1 MVVAE
6 KRKLGQ
12 LRDALVLPAKS
23 GIELREL
30 AKDLTRLS
38 LPELQAHLAEA
49 GLVPARQAAALGQR
63 LASRTSPGPRFAA
76 AHWQASIALRHT
88 GARFC
93 FRRRSRAVGPRQPH
107 REDVDAMYSLRH
119 LLIAATLLVSFLP
132 AAFAQ
137 PPDFQPPAAEAADR
151 PALGVLV
158 AEIPFEQLDS
168 LGLGYGVEVTRVLPG
183 SPAEV
188 AGLRAGDVLVELDGL
203 PLFSVPRLRWLVGQ
217 AATNVPLAVTYNR
230 DGTATTVKITPR
242 RTQAAAPPSPHWQ
255 PQVTQTAPSYLGVKL
270 QALTPGLRKAFEV
283 AEGTGALVAEVY
295 AGSPADKA
303 GLRAGDVIVKMDR
316 RTIHDSEDVQR
327 VVDYFDPGEPVKV
340 KIIRDRKNQT
350 LTVELGE
357 RAGARGNDA
366 WRSWQYP
373 EPGSMPFFVDPDW
386 WREMEDFMEQWRHY
400 WEGSRDESGAR
411 AL

>member
-1 MVVAE
+1 MHSL
-6 KRKLGQ
+6 RQ
-12 LRDALVLPAKS
+12 LLV
-23 GIELREL
+23 
-30 AKDLTRLS
+30 
-38 LPELQAHLAEA
+38 
-49 GLVPARQAAALGQR
+49 AAA
-63 LASRTSPGPRFAA
+63 
-76 AHWQASIALRHT
+76 
-88 GARFC
+88 
-93 FRRRSRAVGPRQPH
+93 
-107 REDVDAMYSLRH
+107 
-119 LLIAATLLVSFLP
+119 LLVSFLP
-132 AAFAQ
+132 GAFAQ
-137 PPDFQPPAAEAADR
+137 PPVSQPPPAEAAAR

-168 LGLGYGVEVTRVLPG
+168 LGLAYGVEVTRVFPG
-183 SPAEV
+183 SPAEQ

-230 DGTATTVKITPR
+230 NGTAATVKITPR
-242 RTQAAAPPSPHWQ
+242 RMQAAAPPSPHWQ
-255 PQVTQTAPSYLGVKL
+255 PQLGQTSPSYLGVKL

-283 AEGTGALVAEVY
+283 AAGTGALVAEVY

-316 RTIHDSEDVQR
+316 RTIHDSEDIQR

-340 KIIRDRKNQT
+340 EIIRDKKTQT

-357 RAGARGNDA
+357 TAGSRGNEE
-366 WRSWQYP
+366 WRSWQHP
-373 EPGSMPFFVDPDW
+373 GPGSMPFFADPDW

-400 WEGSRDESGAR
+400 WEGSRDDSGDR

>member
-1 MVVAE
+1 
-6 KRKLGQ
+6 
-12 LRDALVLPAKS
+12 
-23 GIELREL
+23 
-30 AKDLTRLS
+30 
-38 LPELQAHLAEA
+38 
-49 GLVPARQAAALGQR
+49 
-63 LASRTSPGPRFAA
+63 
-76 AHWQASIALRHT
+76 
-88 GARFC
+88 
-93 FRRRSRAVGPRQPH
+93 
-107 REDVDAMYSLRH
+107 MYSLRH
-119 LLIAATLLVSFLP
+119 LLMAAALLVPFLP

-137 PPDFQPPAAEAADR
+137 PPVLQPPAAEAADR

-168 LGLGYGVEVTRVLPG
+168 LGLAYGVEVTRVLPG
-183 SPAEV
+183 SPAEE

-217 AATNVPLAVTYNR
+217 AATNVPLVVTYNR

-242 RTQAAAPPSPHWQ
+242 RMQAAAPPSPHWQ
-255 PQVTQTAPSYLGVKL
+255 PQSSQASSSYLGVKL

-340 KIIRDRKNQT
+340 EIIRDRKNQT

-357 RAGARGNDA
+357 RAGSRGNEA
-366 WRSWQYP
+366 WPSWQHP
-373 EPGSMPFFVDPDW
+373 EPGPTPFFADPDW

-400 WEGSRDESGAR
+400 WEGSRDESGGK

>member
-1 MVVAE
+1 
-6 KRKLGQ
+6 
-12 LRDALVLPAKS
+12 
-23 GIELREL
+23 
-30 AKDLTRLS
+30 
-38 LPELQAHLAEA
+38 
-49 GLVPARQAAALGQR
+49 
-63 LASRTSPGPRFAA
+63 
-76 AHWQASIALRHT
+76 
-88 GARFC
+88 
-93 FRRRSRAVGPRQPH
+93 
-107 REDVDAMYSLRH
+107 MYSLRH
-119 LLIAATLLVSFLP
+119 LLIAAALLVSLLP

-137 PPDFQPPAAEAADR
+137 PPALQPPAAEAADR

-168 LGLGYGVEVTRVLPG
+168 LGLAYGVEVTRVLPG
-183 SPAEV
+183 SPAEE

-230 DGTATTVKITPR
+230 DGSAATVKITPR

-255 PQVTQTAPSYLGVKL
+255 PQSSQTSSSYLGVKL

-340 KIIRDRKNQT
+340 EIIRDRKNQT

-357 RAGARGNDA
+357 RAGSRGNEV
-366 WRSWQYP
+366 WPSWQHP
-373 EPGSMPFFVDPDW
+373 EPESMPFFADPDW